1 MFLKMGASKS
11 GFFEVWLP
19 SLGHKWTCETYAPTN
34 VGGKSFMEVHGL
46 LKEPI
51 HYRRLL
57 ITVYVNTSL
66 HNTLYS
72 IYEYILI
79 ISEPHVT
86 YIYIYICIIHY
97 TVYTINV
104 YIYIYMYIYTLL
116 YYKCY
121 RYTNHILEPPVR
133 PEGEGAQVY
142 YYYYYYCYYYY
153 YYYYCYYYCYY
164 HYYIIQYIPPVR
176 PEGEG
181 AQVEAAVLRRK
192 LLVARMC
199 VYIYIYI
206 YSVYISMYTHM
217 YTCTYNTYIYIYIQ
231 RERDTQYMYIYTHI

>member
-1 MFLKMGASKS
+1 MQS

-86 YIYIYICIIHY
+86 YIYIYMHNTLY
-97 TVYTINV
+97 S
-104 YIYIYMYIYTLL
+104 IYD
-116 YYKCY
+116 KC
-121 RYTNHILEPPVR
+121 
-133 PEGEGAQVY
+133 
-142 YYYYYYCYYYY
+142 
-153 YYYYCYYYCYY
+153 
-164 HYYIIQYIPPVR
+164 
-176 PEGEG
+176 
-181 AQVEAAVLRRK
+181 
-192 LLVARMC
+192 
-199 VYIYIYI
+199 IYIYI
-206 YSVYISMYTHM
+206 
-217 YTCTYNTYIYIYIQ
+217 C
-231 RERDTQYMYIYTHI
+231 IYTHCYIISVIVILIIF